1 MKPAAIALLA
11 LTTLAGCAAPPVASE
26 KALKVQVHTQMS
38 TILDRCKN
46 LGAVTARA
54 VGEMGLNESIISS
67 GGKKAQFALRE
78 QTVDMGG
85 DTVVLLSSD
94 FIPPNQV
101 QAQGQALRCN

>member
-1 MKPAAIALLA
+1 
-11 LTTLAGCAAPPVASE
+11 
-26 KALKVQVHTQMS
+26 
-38 TILDRCKN
+38 
-46 LGAVTARA
+46 
-54 VGEMGLNESIISS
+54 MGLNESIISS